1 MQVNKRITIFF
12 NIKRK
17 FWFFLRTIKPIPI
30 APRIT
35 MISTGDSFGVSGGQG
50 VMGFSGGCPGSDTIQ
65 KHRGSGGKGTHRNIT
80 HISNRNRDDEDC

>member
-1 MQVNKRITIFF
+1 
-12 NIKRK
+12 
-17 FWFFLRTIKPIPI
+17 
-30 APRIT
+30 

-80 HISNRNRDDEDC
+80 HSSNRNRDDED